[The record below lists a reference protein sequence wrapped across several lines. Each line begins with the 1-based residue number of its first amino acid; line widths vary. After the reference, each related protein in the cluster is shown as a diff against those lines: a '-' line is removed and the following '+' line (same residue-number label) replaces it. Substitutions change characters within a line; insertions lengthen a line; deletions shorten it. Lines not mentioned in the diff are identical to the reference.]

1 MKNMG
6 ALRSFTTLFKNE
18 ISQTFVGTS
27 LLAPDVDGLN
37 ILDLAISRA
46 EVYHWKYIEFLAS
59 QRLSWRKTTLYSRLY

>member
-18 ISQTFVGTS
+18 ISQTFVGAS

-46 EVYHWKYIEFLAS
+46 EVYH
-59 QRLSWRKTTLYSRLY
+59 